1 MAMSRFL
8 SSEKTAAKQRGK
20 PFAKGVSG
28 NPGGRPIG
36 SRNKTTLAV
45 ESLLDGEAEA
55 LTRKAIELAKAGDM
69 AALRLCFDR
78 ILSPRKDRPV
88 SFALP
93 AISSPKE
100 AAATISAVLAAVA
113 AGEISPAEGSEV
125 GKLID
130 TYVKAIETAE
140 LVERLERLERM
151 TTK

>member
-1 MAMSRFL
+1 MA
-8 SSEKTAAKQRGK
+8 SEKTAAKQRGK
-20 PFAKGVSG
+20 PFPKGVSG
-28 NPGGRPIG
+28 NPEGRPIG
-36 SRNKTTLAV
+36 SRNKVTLAV
-45 ESLLDGEAEA
+45 ESLLDGEAEV
-55 LTRKAIELAKAGDM
+55 LTRKAIELAKGGDI

-113 AGEISPAEGSEV
+113 AGDISPAEGSEV
-125 GKLID
+125 GKLVD
-130 TYVKAIETAE
+130 TYVKAVEAAD

-151 TTK
+151 TAK